1 MVAFAG
7 SVDGSNGH
15 HVVLPMQTSKMDAF
29 TVVFWYKDKG
39 TLSTLE
45 HPHEAIF
52 SFGSYQADGKHR
64 SFGSPYAWLPFM
76 G

>member
-1 MVAFAG
+1 
-7 SVDGSNGH
+7 
-15 HVVLPMQTSKMDAF
+15 MDAF

-52 SFGSYQADGKHR
+52 SFGSYQAIKT
-64 SFGSPYAWLPFM
+64 S
-76 G
+76 